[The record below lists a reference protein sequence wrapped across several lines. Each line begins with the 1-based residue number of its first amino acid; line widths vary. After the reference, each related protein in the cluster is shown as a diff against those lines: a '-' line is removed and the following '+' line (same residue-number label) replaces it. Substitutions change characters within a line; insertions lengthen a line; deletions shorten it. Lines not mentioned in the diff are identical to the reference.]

1 MEQLEKDFWEIIQT
15 VADEVDQLFLGINE
29 GINEMVDTFFE
40 FAEEIT
46 DQLQESIAT
55 DIATDIEDYF
65 NGITEPLFD
74 HYWEME
80 DMVGD
85 MDSAFPYPVEATPEK
100 NPACM
105 GCMHYHGQAYGGNL
119 LVCAMH
125 PHGWDD
131 ENCPDRE

>member
-1 MEQLEKDFWEIIQT
+1 MEQLEKDFWEIIQA
-15 VADEVDQLFLGINE
+15 VADEVEQFFV

-40 FAEEIT
+40 FTEEIT

-55 DIATDIEDYF
+55 DIEDYF
-65 NGITEPLFD
+65 SEINEPLLNT
-74 HYWEME
+74 YWDME
-80 DMVGD
+80 DVASD
-85 MDSAFPYPVEATPEK
+85 IDSAFPYPVEATPEK
-100 NPACM
+100 NPACV
-105 GCMHYHGQAYGGNL
+105 GCMHYHGHAYGGNL

>member
-46 DQLQESIAT
+46 DQLQES
-55 DIATDIEDYF
+55 IATDIEDYF

-119 LVCAMH
+119 LVCGMH